1 MQCRHR
7 TAMRSMRKDELVI
20 EPGPRI
26 LSFVAELRVYEIDE
40 YVLDVLMRDLVGH
53 DKSPSAFL
61 IYLHIWSQTEGRAFE
76 SAALSHQR
84 MADSTGLSKSAV
96 QSAIRILSRR
106 KLIRAT
112 KPTVTSTPQYQVL
125 KPWRRK

>member
-1 MQCRHR
+1 
-7 TAMRSMRKDELVI
+7 
-20 EPGPRI
+20 
-26 LSFVAELRVYEIDE
+26 VAELDE

-61 IYLHIWSQTEGRAFE
+61 IYLHIWSQTEARGLETAP
-76 SAALSHQR
+76 LSHQR
-84 MADSTGLSKSAV
+84 MAEMTGLSKSAV
-96 QSAIRILSRR
+96 QSAIRILTRR

-112 KPTVTSTPQYQVL
+112 KQTITSTPEYRPL

>member
-1 MQCRHR
+1 M
-7 TAMRSMRKDELVI
+7 
-20 EPGPRI
+20 
-26 LSFVAELRVYEIDE
+26 VYTIDQ

-61 IYLHIWSQTEGRAFE
+61 VYLHIWSQTEGRAQE

-106 KLIRAT
+106 RLIRT
-112 KPTVTSTPQYQVL
+112 VKPTVTSTPEYQPL
-125 KPWRRK
+125 KPWRKK